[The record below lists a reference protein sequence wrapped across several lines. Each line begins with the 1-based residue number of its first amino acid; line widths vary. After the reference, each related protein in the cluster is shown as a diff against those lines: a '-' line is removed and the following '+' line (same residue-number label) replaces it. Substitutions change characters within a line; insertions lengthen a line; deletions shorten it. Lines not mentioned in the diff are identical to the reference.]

1 MQHSSID
8 TKANKFSF
16 FGIGAFD
23 LRQDCA
29 NERWSNYYT
38 VALFLINSLYKATRF
53 AFCQFLN
60 HFSFKSSKIA
70 QLFKIVR
77 FLFLV
82 IPSYDKKLRRLDRRI
97 NLLMNSFLLNIYHC
111 VEQKQLADLEK
122 QIKVVK
128 PVCIQKDNSPVCIQK
143 DNSPVP
149 SKARVCKMKRRKR
162 TKVHSDYISNNAM
175 LRWLLGIAFAGIAV
189 IAILTGILAS
199 LLK

>member
-1 MQHSSID
+1 
-8 TKANKFSF
+8 
-16 FGIGAFD
+16 
-23 LRQDCA
+23 
-29 NERWSNYYT
+29 
-38 VALFLINSLYKATRF
+38 
-53 AFCQFLN
+53 
-60 HFSFKSSKIA
+60 
-70 QLFKIVR
+70 
-77 FLFLV
+77 
-82 IPSYDKKLRRLDRRI
+82 
-97 NLLMNSFLLNIYHC
+97 MNSFLLNIYHC